1 MITARRNT
9 ARAAAAAARCVYSI
23 LLRRTQLLC
32 FSAILSAAL
41 AFLSHECSVVGS
53 HFLQCFAVISS
64 SSKNFVKRSAGG
76 GASHPHIL
84 RVDDV
89 DKLGEERSD
98 RLPVVGNEC
107 FRILAPVGDVTNL
120 VSLDQFDR
128 RFMVPNSYVEAAW
141 FPFVDRISSGS
152 PCKA

>member
-1 MITARRNT
+1 MVRRNT

-23 LLRRTQLLC
+23 LLRWTQLLC
-32 FSAILSAAL
+32 FSAISGTAL
-41 AFLSHECSVVGS
+41 AFLSYECSVVGS

-64 SSKNFVKRSAGG
+64 SSKTFVKQSAGG
-76 GASHPHIL
+76 RASHPHSL

-107 FRILAPVGDVTNL
+107 FQILTQLGDVTNL
-120 VSLDQFDR
+120 VSLDQFNH
-128 RFMVPNSYVEAAW
+128 RFMAPNSYVEAAW
-141 FPFVDRISSGS
+141 LPFVDRISSGS